1 MIQKTG
7 ASEEKKYREGNND
20 KMVQEN
26 VLELKEGSAF
36 PDRIRLPQGRKRPT
50 PKHTSWESSHQ

>member
-1 MIQKTG
+1 VIQKTG

-26 VLELKEGSAF
+26 VLELKEG
-36 PDRIRLPQGRKRPT
+36 
-50 PKHTSWESSHQ
+50 